1 MEIQKSATVI
11 TWIQVLPAKR
21 QAGNGTGSYLEGLEN
36 QNGKHLVNLSESNSL
51 KTQVIG
57 MKLAELLT

>member
-1 MEIQKSATVI
+1 M
-11 TWIQVLPAKR
+11 LPAKT
-21 QAGNGTGSYLEGLEN
+21 QAENGTGSYLEGLEN